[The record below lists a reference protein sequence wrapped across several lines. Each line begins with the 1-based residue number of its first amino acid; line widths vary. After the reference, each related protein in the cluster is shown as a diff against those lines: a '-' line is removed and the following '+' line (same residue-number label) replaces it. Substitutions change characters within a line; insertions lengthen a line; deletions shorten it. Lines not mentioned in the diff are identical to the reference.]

1 MTDEEDS
8 PEYDMSEVMDRIT
21 DSEDIEAMM
30 ERNDGMYLDMKGEL
44 GDYEWLQDT
53 GHWDRRLHNSRIR
66 VSDVLSALSANTDFE
81 QLRYWEVETKEIEH
95 VVQYYRDNRVVF
107 REMDD
112 DIYDVDSLD
121 EGVEFWDQNKDEYGY
136 ERGYPEDY
144 RNG

>member
-1 MTDEEDS
+1 MTDEEDL

-30 ERNDGMYLDMKGEL
+30 ERNDGMYLDMEGEL

-66 VSDVLSALSANTDFE
+66 VSNVLYALSANTDFE

-121 EGVEFWDQNKDEYGY
+121 EGVERWE
-136 ERGYPEDY
+136 EDGQLLY
-144 RNG
+144 FGS

>member
-1 MTDEEDS
+1 MTDEEDL

-30 ERNDGMYLDMKGEL
+30 ERNDGMYLDMEGEL

-66 VSDVLSALSANTDFE
+66 VSNVLYALSANTDFE
-81 QLRYWEVETKEIEH
+81 QLRYWEVETKEIED
-95 VVQYYRDNRVVF
+95 VIRYYRDNRIAF

-112 DIYDVDSLD
+112 DIYDVDSLN
-121 EGVEFWDQNKDEYGY
+121 EGVERWE
-136 ERGYPEDY
+136 EDGQLLY
-144 RNG
+144 FGS